1 VLFIQTLGQLEA
13 LGVPLAYV
21 GFHLIVVVG
30 EERVLHVLSEHLTLD
45 QIGSVDQFVEGL
57 EISLNFLKLG
67 VFSELLLA
75 EEGFT
80 ALELVD
86 LIVSIHEVLA
96 ELVGFAHVLLDLREA
111 AESDDV
117 IVEFLVLKHVL
128 VELSLLV
135 LQLGLHDF
143 FLLIHDLLA
152 LGNAKLNLSRLDFL
166 FHGDFD
172 VFFLVGEEVL
182 VQHKVM
188 LFNVLVEG
196 NKHRLGL
203 ILGLVDEG
211 A

>member
-1 VLFIQTLGQLEA
+1 LGH
-13 LGVPLAYV
+13 V

-30 EERVLHVLSEHLTLD
+30 EEGVLHVLSEHLTLD
-45 QIGSVDQFVEGL
+45 QIGSVDQLVEGL
-57 EISLNFLKLG
+57 ESNLNFLKLG
-67 VFSELLLA
+67 VFSEFLLA

-96 ELVGFAHVLLDLREA
+96 ELVGFAHVFLDLREA

-117 IVEFLVLKHVL
+117 FVEFLEFKHVL

-135 LQLGLHDF
+135 LKLGLHSF
-143 FLLIHDLLA
+143 FLLLHDLLA
-152 LGNAKLNLSRLDFL
+152 LGNAELNLGRLDFL

-172 VFFLVGEEVL
+172 VFFLVSEEEL

-188 LFNVLVEG
+188 QFNVLVEG
-196 NKHRLGL
+196 AKHRLGL
-203 ILGLVDEG
+203 FLRLLDEG